1 MNFLRY
7 KSSTGCLAA
16 VPQAPPAWP
25 LLSFGSTGVLTRR
38 NRNTS
43 LAALLTLLF
52 ISTCVAQSSRDL
64 TGTEISQYLIT
75 RKDKVPK
82 LKAQTSS
89 ALSVDAI
96 VEKMTAAN
104 ARRAA
109 ELRGFQG
116 KRWYRLQYHGF
127 LGGRDAS
134 MEVLATYSAPDKR
147 EFTVISET
155 GSHVLLSRVLLKLLD
170 SERQAFENRKQFE
183 LGPANYKFEF
193 VDTEHAS
200 TGNTYYVLSVKP
212 RKNNEFL
219 YNGKIWVD
227 ADDFAVVR
235 MEGEPAKSPSFWIRD
250 TQIKSNWEKIGDF
263 WFIAHNSSV
272 SHIRMGGT
280 ATLNI
285 DYGDYQVTGV
295 DHRAAMKNQAQGPDL
310 PDPAAITPQR

>member
-7 KSSTGCLAA
+7 KIGDECLGPHLHARRLDCHRSFEQPSPFGRATRGMVLVTALAILLVSTTLAQN
-16 VPQAPPAWP
+16 P
-25 LLSFGSTGVLTRR
+25 
-38 NRNTS
+38 
-43 LAALLTLLF
+43 
-52 ISTCVAQSSRDL
+52 RDL
-64 TGTEISQYLIT
+64 TATEISQYLT
-75 RKDKVPK
+75 AREAKTPQFKA
-82 LKAQTSS
+82 KAQSS
-89 ALSVDAI
+89 LSVQAI

-116 KRWYRLQYHGF
+116 KRWYHLQYHGL

-134 MEVLATYSAPDKR
+134 MEVLATYSAPDRR
-147 EFTVISET
+147 EFTVISEN
-155 GSHVLLSRVLLKLLD
+155 GSHVLLNRVLLKLLD

-183 LGPANYKFEF
+183 LGPANYKFEL
-193 VDTEHAS
+193 VDTEHGS

-212 RKNNEFL
+212 RTNNEFL
-219 YNGKIWVD
+219 YHGKIWVD

-263 WFIAHNSSV
+263 WFISHNSSV

-280 ATLNI
+280 ATLTI

-295 DHRAAMKNQAQGPDL
+295 DRRAARTQEQGPDL
-310 PDPAAITPQR
+310 PNPAAVTPQR